1 MGWHW
6 WRNSRR
12 FGLFELA
19 VALVFAAVA
28 VRAVTLAL
36 PSPLRAERRRVVLA
50 VFISAAPSGLEK
62 VLRPGEKVWCARNG
76 AVLGRVSSISSRP
89 AIMNQHPGW
98 SAARDILILLAGT
111 GRYQTGRGLFL
122 GRNLAVRVGETYP
135 LRCTLGSFWG
145 RVERISLTGED
156 FSRHLSPSA
165 VALCP

>member
-1 MGWHW
+1 MGWQW
-6 WRNSRR
+6 WRNIRR

-50 VFISAAPSGLEK
+50 VFVSAAPDGLEK

-76 AVLGRVSSISSRP
+76 AVFGRISSISSRP
-89 AIMNQHPGW
+89 AIMSQHPGW
-98 SAARDILILLAGT
+98 AVARDILVSLAGT
-111 GRYQTGRGLFL
+111 GRYQAGRGLYL

-145 RVERISLTGED
+145 RVERISLIGED
-156 FSRHLSPSA
+156 FSRRLPPLA